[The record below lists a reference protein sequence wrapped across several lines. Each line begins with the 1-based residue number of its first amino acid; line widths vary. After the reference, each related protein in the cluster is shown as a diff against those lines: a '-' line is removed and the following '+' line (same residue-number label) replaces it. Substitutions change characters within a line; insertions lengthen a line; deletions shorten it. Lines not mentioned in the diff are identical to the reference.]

1 MMLFEPTAQLLL
13 ANSGGDDGDGGDG
26 LDLPACFAHLLG
38 RPSTAANS
46 TTLPAAAPTSPPAAA
61 LRKRVRRFEQARLCS
76 PCSGTVCNQGRNHIP
91 SKRSPYGIGL
101 TP

>member
-1 MMLFEPTAQLLL
+1 MMLFEPTTQLLL
-13 ANSGGDDGDGGDG
+13 ANGGGDGGGDREG

-76 PCSGTVCNQGRNHIP
+76 PCSCTVCNQGRNHAS